1 MNGHSDVVGAEEDGT
16 ISFNEDTHGYEEV
29 VDHSNIKDV
38 EQEHDPS
45 DFEHPFVDEEKERR
59 AGFFDD
65 DVNGNVEVTFE
76 TKLQNMQHTLDE
88 MISLNG
94 RKGKSKFGWLN
105 TKGRR
110 SLKRLSKF
118 LYEIGEQ

>member
-16 ISFNEDTHGYEEV
+16 ISFNEDTHCYEE
-29 VDHSNIKDV
+29 I
-38 EQEHDPS
+38 
-45 DFEHPFVDEEKERR
+45 EHPFVDEEKERR

-65 DVNGNVEVTFE
+65 DVDGNVEITFE
-76 TKLQNMQHTLDE
+76 TKLQNMQRTLDE

-94 RKGKSKFGWLN
+94 KKGKSKFGNLN
-105 TKGRR
+105 AKGRR

-118 LYEIGEQ
+118 LNEIGEQEWKS